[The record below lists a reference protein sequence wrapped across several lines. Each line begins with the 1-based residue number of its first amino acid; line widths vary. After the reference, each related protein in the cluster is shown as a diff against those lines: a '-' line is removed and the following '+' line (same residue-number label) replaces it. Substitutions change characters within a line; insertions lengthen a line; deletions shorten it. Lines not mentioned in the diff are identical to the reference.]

1 MPFYKITS
9 IHKNLYL
16 SIWEI
21 KESEEELL
29 AGLTLSES
37 DQLLLQEI
45 QHSYKRLEFLCGRRL
60 VKTTLDRL
68 QIEDHGMYRNEYGK
82 PELINSPYQLSLS
95 HTENYVVML
104 LGKEMRVGIDIEK
117 PQEKMRKIAPRLFN
131 TEELE
136 YADDDLYKLSQVWSA
151 KEVLFKLHEIGEIDF
166 KQHLKL
172 DFKEGD
178 AGQCLGMVQKEGET
192 KRFTLTFEDFKGY
205 IICYNV

>member
-9 IHKNLYL
+9 IHKNLHL

-29 AGLTLSES
+29 AGLTLSNS

-45 QHSYKRLEFLCGRRL
+45 QHAHKRLEFLCGRKL
-60 VKTTLDRL
+60 VNTTLDHL
-68 QIEDHGMYRNEYGK
+68 QIEGRELYRNEYGK

-104 LGKEMRVGIDIEK
+104 LGREMSVGIDIEK
-117 PQEKMRKIAPRLFN
+117 PQEKMRRIAPRLFN
-131 TEELE
+131 PEELE
-136 YADDDLYKLSQVWSA
+136 YAKDDLYKLSQVWSA

-172 DFKEGD
+172 DFKEGG

-192 KRFTLTFEDFKGY
+192 KRFTLTFIDFKGY